1 MPVGSAAATACV
13 LPLAQAHP
21 GCSRVHT
28 TFRSARSMLSDLF
41 TMLRAD
47 LDARYAYP
55 PPLWLSATEPTCAS
69 KGSAGW
75 G

>member
-1 MPVGSAAATACV
+1 VPVGSAAATAYA

-47 LDARYAYP
+47 LDARYA
-55 PPLWLSATEPTCAS
+55 
-69 KGSAGW
+69 
-75 G
+75 